1 MNIYF
6 IFFIISYYIK
16 KTNIILNIMPI
27 FRISLINFWF
37 IEGTIFQCEYF
48 IGHFSWSNERQSRSH
63 HHHFGIQIVNHV

>member
-37 IEGTIFQCEYF
+37 IEGTIFQRKDF
-48 IGHFSWSNERQSRSH
+48 IGHFSWRN
-63 HHHFGIQIVNHV
+63 